1 MIDAK
6 VLGDGKALCP
16 RFSQQL
22 SAANWLLCQ
31 VECSMLKKIHIFH
44 CKPQLCQFPRP
55 GRLPWSLWSVQHPP
69 CWCFSQVNILLYK
82 TKQSGYT
89 LSTKIGGFLDI
100 FRKFLGPYA
109 NTLGPFGNTLR
120 PFVNTWWSQQRLT
133 SPLGWQ
139 SLHICFLFQM
149 GSQRPRRGGACPW
162 NCWTCLLQIGRSTY
176 TYSSGWT
183 TPK

>member
-162 NCWTCLLQIGRSTY
+162 NCWTCLLQIGRST
-176 TYSSGWT
+176 
-183 TPK
+183 